1 MRVPAHDKAAAQ
13 ARTDDPVRSLRG
25 REPQQPSTAPR
36 GVAEL
41 LALQRAAGNAA
52 VTRTLASVQ
61 RSAAEQES
69 EGRPVQRATA
79 HQVLRSAGQP
89 LQEPLRREM
98 EFRLG
103 ADFSDVR
110 IHTDPVAQRS
120 AAEVG
125 AHAYTSGH
133 HVVLTDGGQDKHTL
147 AHELTHV
154 IQQRRGPVAGTDNG
168 EGLSVSDPG
177 DRFEREAETNATRVM
192 AAHPPVQRAVSGQ
205 AHEAHEACEHAEG
218 TTPVASGA
226 PIAVQRKGFDEI
238 SGGLP
243 AEPSAPTG
251 GLFGKLQ
258 ALTGN
263 QARPD
268 GPVAAKVRADIAAYD
283 RDGNRDPMHCLMALS
298 RIQHQLISAEGTAEG
313 SSPFLAAAGRAVDAE
328 LALIRGQISRDDS
341 FPEDARRPFRAM
353 TDQGMLWNHPDWADS
368 AAAFH
373 MRGPSYFRELS
384 ELNRAGMA
392 KEIARR
398 GEQPWVADVR
408 SRLTRA
414 LDNSVLCHYTPKSRA
429 QVMLDHEQQI
439 KSKTELLAADKDAP
453 NNSEAYDRHGLAN
466 EGFVFFYL
474 EVPNSPFRDSR
485 FAGKDEPARV
495 ELPLTRSP
503 LMSQG
508 WLMLSDFAQREY
520 PTLRTDP
527 QDPGSLQSRLPTRE
541 EGFSDR
547 FTRPVRRFDVGTG
560 RAELDFDKVT
570 SGMEQEPDRDRR
582 GQMMFLASQAA
593 ADPHSAMTY
602 GAAPGPQTAH
612 PERLRSNTL
621 MGSDIVP
628 GLVERAIVEIQRIG
642 EVDRH
647 LADRL
652 KAMSGNE
659 LLRFLLKDA
668 LRPQAMLPN
677 TVSLAQARVVL
688 SSGEELHP
696 TPVPA

>member
-13 ARTDDPVRSLRG
+13 ARTDDSARSLRP
-25 REPQQPSTAPR
+25 REQQQHPSAAPA
-36 GVAEL
+36 GAAEL
-41 LALQRAAGNAA
+41 LALQRSAGNAA
-52 VTRTLASVQ
+52 VTRMLASVQ
-61 RSAAEQES
+61 RSAAEQENAP
-69 EGRPVQRATA
+69 GRRAAA

-98 EFRLG
+98 EARLG

-110 IHTDPVAQRS
+110 IHSDPVAQRS

-125 AHAYTSGH
+125 AHAYTSGN

-168 EGLSVSDPG
+168 QGLRVSDPG
-177 DRFEREAETNATRVM
+177 DRFEREAEANATRVM
-192 AAHPPVQRAVSGQ
+192 AAQPDVQRAVP
-205 AHEAHEACEHAEG
+205 AEVEG
-218 TTPVASGA
+218 AQPSAPGA
-226 PIAVQRKGFDEI
+226 PFALQRKGFD
-238 SGGLP
+238 SLGKDLP
-243 AEPSAPTG
+243 AAPPEQPRTG
-251 GLFGKLQ
+251 GLLGRLQ
-258 ALTGN
+258 ALNRT
-263 QARPD
+263 QAQPE
-268 GPVAAKVRADIAAYD
+268 GPVASKVRADIAAYD

-298 RIQHQLISAEGTAEG
+298 SIQHELISAEDVAEG
-313 SSPFLAAAGRAVDAE
+313 SSPFLAAARTAVEAE
-328 LALIRGQISRDDS
+328 LAVVRGQINRDDG

-353 TDQGMLWNHPDWADS
+353 TDHGMLWNHPDWADS
-368 AAAFH
+368 AAAFR
-373 MRGPSYFRELS
+373 MKGASYFRELS
-384 ELNRAGMA
+384 ELNRAGMSQ
-392 KEIARR
+392 EITRR
-398 GEQPWVADVR
+398 GQEPWVAGVKD
-408 SRLTRA
+408 RLTRA
-414 LDNSVLCHYTPKSRA
+414 LDQSMLCHYTPRSRA
-429 QVMLDHEQQI
+429 EAMLNHGLI
-439 KSKTELLAADKDAP
+439 KSKTELLRADPGAE
-453 NNSEAYDRHGLAN
+453 NNSEAYDKHGLAN

-474 EVPNSPFRDSR
+474 EVPGSPFRDSR
-485 FAGKDEPARV
+485 FGGKDEPARI

-520 PTLRTDP
+520 PTLRADP
-527 QDPGSLQSRLPTRE
+527 GVQGSLQSRLPTRE
-541 EGFSDR
+541 AGFADR
-547 FTRPVRRFDVGTG
+547 FTRPVRKFDVGAG
-560 RAELDFDKVT
+560 KAELDMDRVMAE
-570 SGMEQEPDRDRR
+570 MENEPDGERR
-582 GQMMFLASQAA
+582 SQMMFLAGQAA

-602 GAAPGPQTAH
+602 GGAPGPQTVH

-652 KAMSGNE
+652 TSMSGND

-677 TVSLAQARVVL
+677 TVQLAGARVVL
-688 SSGEELHP
+688 ASGQELHAAA
-696 TPVPA
+696 TVS